1 MIDWSKGGEIM
12 NEETRAHQS
21 IYLSPTIT
29 EAIKVEAEMDKRTFS
44 AMAEILLDEAIESRI
59 KKRKEK

>member
-1 MIDWSKGGEIM
+1 M
-12 NEETRAHQS
+12 NEETRANQS

-59 KKRKEK
+59 KNRKEK

>member
-1 MIDWSKGGEIM
+1 M

-29 EAIKVEAEMDKRTFS
+29 EGIKAEAEMEKRTFS
-44 AMAEILLDEAIESRI
+44 AMAEILLDEAIERRI
-59 KKRKEK
+59 KNRKEK